1 MHTNP
6 EKVPNKNILFSYKSY
21 FPSLVRVL
29 VALLEAAT
37 EICYKKLVLV
47 SMKKT
52 FKKYVLKDF
61 IISKVTDSRHAVWL
75 KISFFTVIFYGV
87 TGVTG

>member
-1 MHTNP
+1 
-6 EKVPNKNILFSYKSY
+6 
-21 FPSLVRVL
+21 
-29 VALLEAAT
+29 
-37 EICYKKLVLV
+37 
-47 SMKKT
+47 MKKT

-61 IISKVTDSRHAVWL
+61 IISKVTDSKHAVWL